1 MKLRSGTFYKS
12 RHYSESDNRNKAST
26 LGSIARTPSLSNQVV
41 EQLSEETLSESSMDT
56 NFSNQS
62 LPNVELDYDG
72 RLRFVMENNHGA
84 LIYKDFINRHVV
96 KIEDHVTIFDPT
108 PWVNFQGDRYMG
120 RDGAMYVLT
129 NSPDEVDK
137 LGTRV

>member
-1 MKLRSGTFYKS
+1 MNLRLDTFYKS
-12 RHYSESDNRNKAST
+12 GHYSESDNRSKAST
-26 LGSIARTPSLSNQVV
+26 LGSTARTPSLRNLVV
-41 EQLSEETLSESSMDT
+41 EQLSEQTLSESSMDT
-56 NFSNQS
+56 NLSNQS

-84 LIYKDFINRHVV
+84 LICKDFINRYAV
-96 KIEDHVTIFDPT
+96 KIEDHVTIFDPA

-129 NSPDEVDK
+129 ENPDEVDK

>member
-1 MKLRSGTFYKS
+1 MNLRSGTFYKLG
-12 RHYSESDNRNKAST
+12 HYSKSDNRSKAST
-26 LGSIARTPSLSNQVV
+26 LGSTARTPSLSNQVV

-84 LIYKDFINRHVV
+84 LIYKDFINRYAV
-96 KIEDHVTIFDPT
+96 KIEDHVTIFDPA
-108 PWVNFQGDRYMG
+108 PWVNFQGD
-120 RDGAMYVLT
+120 
-129 NSPDEVDK
+129 
-137 LGTRV
+137 